1 MEDVGAENRTP
12 PYGWQAATAVC
23 AGVGAGVGT
32 GVGTGVDVGSTR
44 DVIREDESRLH
55 VTRIGSKV
63 DAD

>member
-12 PYGWQAATAVC
+12 PYGWQAAMAVC
-23 AGVGAGVGT
+23 AGVG
-32 GVGTGVDVGSTR
+32 TGVDAGSTR